1 MKQLIKKS
9 GNQPVVTTNIISN
22 EFGRRHDNV
31 LQSIRSLIESGHLG
45 ALDFKET
52 SYIDKSSREKP
63 CYELT
68 ERGFL
73 IAMPFIG
80 GEKARDGQV
89 RLVDSFIQFREKA
102 AREAKVQIER
112 NIARMEYK
120 PMADAVKES
129 KLQEGK
135 KPAHYHFSNEADLI
149 NRIVLGVSSAKFR
162 KDNDIGKTDPIRDY
176 LSHQQIHAITELQR
190 ANTVFISMGWGF
202 EQRKDELTRLF
213 NKNHKQPLLEEIHR
227 LAA

>member
-52 SYIDKSSREKP
+52 FYIDKSSREKP

-120 PMADAVKES
+120 PMTDAVKES
-129 KLQEGK
+129 KIQEGK
-135 KPAHYHFSNEADLI
+135 EPAHYHFSNESDLI

-162 KDNDIGKTDPIRDY
+162 KDNDIGKTEPIRDY

-190 ANTVFISMGWGF
+190 ANTVFISIGWDF
-202 EQRKDELTRLF
+202 EQRKELLKGLF
-213 NKNHKQPLLEEIHR
+213 NKNHKQPLLKEIHR